1 MFNNFFKKI
10 KYLFVTFPIK
20 FGKSFPIMLIPLFI
34 IHIFNKILEQFI
46 DSSVALA
53 FLDLFLKLILITFIS
68 YKKIKSVYKDKIT
81 LKKLFLEII
90 KFNTK
95 IFSLIILIR
104 VISPVPVIGTIIG
117 LLEMIPFLGDIIIE
131 TISINIGYNLE
142 YKEIK
147 KFNIIKDLILNII
160 TMLASVFFT
169 YLWPLMLEEAFKEP
183 DGWES
188 GFKVYKKYLNN
199 FMQH

>member
-1 MFNNFFKKI
+1 MFNNFFKKL

-20 FGKSFPIMLIPLFI
+20 FGKSFPLMLIPLFI

-46 DSSVALA
+46 DSSVVLA
-53 FLDLFLKLILITFIS
+53 FLDLFLKLLLITAIS

-81 LKKLFLEII
+81 LKRLFLEII
-90 KFNTK
+90 ESNSK
-95 IFSLIILIR
+95 IFFLIILIR
-104 VISPVPVIGTIIG
+104 AISPVPVIGTIIG

-131 TISINIGYNLE
+131 TTSINIGYNLE

-147 KFNIIKDLILNII
+147 NMNTIKILIGNILM
-160 TMLASVFFT
+160 MLGSVFFT
-169 YLWPLMLEEAFKEP
+169 YLWPLMMEEAFKEM
-183 DGWES
+183 DSMES
-188 GFKVYKKYLNN
+188 GFTVYKKYLNN